1 MPASRPRQ
9 AQPKRPRSRKA
20 SEIVA
25 LVEQLSSGLG
35 SHDGVV
41 LGRGLSR
48 LLADAYAA
56 RGRSVPTWVKDLTA
70 FYGNGRK
77 S

>member
-1 MPASRPRQ
+1 MAAKRAKPAH
-9 AQPKRPRSRKA
+9 PKRPRSRKA
-20 SEIVA
+20 SEIVT

-35 SHDGVV
+35 TPDGVI
-41 LGRGLSR
+41 LGKGLSR

-56 RGRSVPTWVKDLTA
+56 RGRSVPTWIKDLTVY
-70 FYGNGRK
+70 YGDGHK

>member
-1 MPASRPRQ
+1 MAGSRARQ
-9 AQPKRPRSRKA
+9 VRSKRPRSRKA
-20 SEIVA
+20 SGIVA

-41 LGRGLSR
+41 VGRGLAR
-48 LLADAYAA
+48 LLAEAYAT
-56 RGRSVPTWVKDLTA
+56 RGRSVPAWVEQLMA
-70 FYGNGRK
+70 YYGNKRT

>member
-1 MPASRPRQ
+1 
-9 AQPKRPRSRKA
+9 
-20 SEIVA
+20 
-25 LVEQLSSGLG
+25 LVQQLTSGLG
-35 SHDGVV
+35 TPDGVI
-41 LGRGLSR
+41 LGQGLSR

-56 RGRSVPTWVKDLTA
+56 RGRSVPAWVKQLTA

>member
-1 MPASRPRQ
+1 MAAKRAKQP
-9 AQPKRPRSRKA
+9 QPKRPRSRKA

-25 LVEQLSSGLG
+25 LIQQLSSGLG
-35 SHDGVV
+35 TPDGAI
-41 LGRGLSR
+41 LGKGLSR

-56 RGRSVPTWVKDLTA
+56 RGRSVPVWVKQLAA
-70 FYGNGRK
+70 FYGDGHK

>member
-1 MPASRPRQ
+1 MPTSRVRK
-9 AQPKRPRSRKA
+9 AQHKRPRSRKA

-41 LGRGLSR
+41 LGRGLAR
-48 LLADAYAA
+48 LLAEAYET
-56 RGRSVPTWVKDLTA
+56 RGRSVPAWVEQLMA
-70 FYGNGRK
+70 YYGNHRT